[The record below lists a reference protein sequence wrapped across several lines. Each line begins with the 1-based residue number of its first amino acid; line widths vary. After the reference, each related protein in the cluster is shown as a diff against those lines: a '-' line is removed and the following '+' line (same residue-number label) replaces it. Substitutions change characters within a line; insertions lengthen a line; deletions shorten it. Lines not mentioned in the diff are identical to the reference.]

1 MSSFDGLRF
10 DGSEVLTGLGWR
22 SSCVVLYGAK
32 CGLSDI
38 RADPSYI
45 TPLFPTRVAAT
56 GCRIFV
62 FGLRRSKVD
71 VPALLAADG
80 RPEIR

>member
-32 CGLSDI
+32 CGVSDT

-62 FGLRRSKVD
+62 FGLRRLKVD
-71 VPALLAADG
+71 VPALLTADG